1 MEGEQQEFMKV
12 IQFPK
17 EHIEERKI
25 KEAKDIA
32 KMLIDEC
39 DGDFSVVFK
48 SEDVQHLFKDD
59 AEKEF
64 LVATTDIRFLDKIL
78 ISKGHAYFK
87 LKED

>member
-1 MEGEQQEFMKV
+1 MEGEQQKLMKV

-17 EHIEERKI
+17 EHIEERKLQ
-25 KEAKDIA
+25 EAKDTA
-32 KMLIDEC
+32 KMLIDKC
-39 DGDFSVVFK
+39 NGDFSIVFK
-48 SEDVQHLFKDD
+48 SEDIQHLFKDD

-64 LVATTDIRFLDKIL
+64 LIATTDIRFLDKVL